1 MVKLEN
7 SRETNTG
14 GIFKLGE
21 RPRPVERSILNELD
35 ERSRVFEKV
44 SRSSSFLFP
53 FFSFFFFSLAVS
65 RPRAEKST
73 RNSARKT
80 IHARRSTRTGQFE
93 TPIYNYTFAR
103 YTAIMD
109 KEFDRF

>member
-44 SRSSSFLFP
+44 SRYFS
-53 FFSFFFFSLAVS
+53 FSFFFFPPFLA
-65 RPRAEKST
+65 RE
-73 RNSARKT
+73 RKIDREFNPKNDLHKKIDSHGT
-80 IHARRSTRTGQFE
+80 I
-93 TPIYNYTFAR
+93 
-103 YTAIMD
+103 
-109 KEFDRF
+109 